1 MVFDKDGH
9 LPRKDKGSDLMMRII
24 VKRVYDSID
33 KTEGVRV
40 LVDRIWP
47 RGITKQE
54 LQADHWVRDA
64 APSDLL
70 RKWFGHDPARWEE
83 FKIRYRTELEAKPEI
98 TRQLLDLA
106 RDKGLVLLF
115 SARDT
120 QCNQAV
126 ALKEYLLSLVY

>member
-1 MVFDKDGH
+1 
-9 LPRKDKGSDLMMRII
+9 MMRII

-33 KTEGVRV
+33 KTEGARV

-54 LQADHWVRDA
+54 LQADLWLRDA
-64 APSDLL
+64 APTDGL

-83 FKIRYRTELEAKPEI
+83 FKIRYCAELDAKPEI
-98 TRQLLDLA
+98 TRQLLELA
-106 RDKGLVLLF
+106 REKGLVLLF

-126 ALKEYLLSLVY
+126 VLKEYLLSLVY